1 MREGLVGESIGSC
14 GFRCVWGVKTLLQVF
29 DVRMSE
35 EFQVSAGALD
45 RGMGLGATK
54 PPPVI
59 YLLSLRHPLP
69 HQPVR
74 ST

>member
-1 MREGLVGESIGSC
+1 MVSG
-14 GFRCVWGVKTLLQVF
+14 CVWGVKILLQVF

-35 EFQVSAGALD
+35 ESQVSAGALD
-45 RGMGLGATK
+45 REMGLGATK
-54 PPPVI
+54 PAPVI

-69 HQPVR
+69 QQLVR